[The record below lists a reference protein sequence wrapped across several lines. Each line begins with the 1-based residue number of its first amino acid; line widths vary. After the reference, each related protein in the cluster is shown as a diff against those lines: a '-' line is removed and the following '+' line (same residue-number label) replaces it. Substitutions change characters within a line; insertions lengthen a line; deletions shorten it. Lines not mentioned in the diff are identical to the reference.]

1 MENRAESTKIDGFFV
16 RFVQNCFLQ
25 FSAPSTLLASSPVS
39 LESLFHELSNGSKL
53 DVRSAHGAEFRR
65 PQKTRNAWK
74 MRTRK
79 TGKTRSF
86 LRIGISDYSKSWSV
100 TFQNQERFKLFT
112 TSLRSIS
119 VLLLVPRTG
128 RKCDFAI
135 FKIHRKTAQTR
146 MSSLFSFAKKGRTTL
161 NVGAV
166 S

>member
-1 MENRAESTKIDGFFV
+1 MEISRKSRKCAKS
-16 RFVQNCFLQ
+16 QNSFLRI
-25 FSAPSTLLASSPVS
+25 FAPHALRMSS
-39 LESLFHELSNGSKL
+39 LEQLKSSFRWLFNGSKL
-53 DVRSAHGAEFRR
+53 DIASARGAELRR
-65 PQKTRNAWK
+65 PQKTRKAWK

-146 MSSLFSFAKKGRTTL
+146 MISLFSFAKKGRTTL
-161 NVGAV
+161 SVGAV